1 MTISEY
7 HKAGY
12 KPPHAEISIAFWTT
26 RTLARQ
32 LEAMAHRLHTNKSEV
47 IRDAL
52 WHYIANYPMAR
63 ATDAPQMNDHDNRRP
78 L

>member
-1 MTISEY
+1 MMREED
-7 HKAGY
+7 KAGHR
-12 KPPHAEISIAFWTT
+12 PPHAEVCISFWVERSLSRELQAIA
-26 RTLARQ
+26 
-32 LEAMAHRLHTNKSEV
+32 HKLHTNKSVV

-52 WHYIANYPMAR
+52 LYYFHTRMAR

>member
-1 MTISEY
+1 MMRDED
-7 HKAGY
+7 KAGHR
-12 KPPHAEISIAFWTT
+12 PPHAEVCISFWVERSLSRELQAIA
-26 RTLARQ
+26 
-32 LEAMAHRLHTNKSEV
+32 HKLHTNKSVV

-52 WHYIANYPMAR
+52 LYYIHNRMAR

>member
-26 RTLARQ
+26 RTLHRQ
-32 LEAMAHRLHTNKSEV
+32 LEAMAHRLHTNKSVV

-52 WHYIANYPMAR
+52 LYYFHTRMAR
-63 ATDAPQMNDHDNRRP
+63 ATDAPQMDDHDNRRP

>member
-1 MTISEY
+1 MMREED
-7 HKAGY
+7 KAGHR
-12 KPPHAEISIAFWTT
+12 PPHAEVCISFWVERAVSRELQAIA
-26 RTLARQ
+26 
-32 LEAMAHRLHTNKSEV
+32 HKLHTNKSVV

-52 WHYIANYPMAR
+52 LYYFHTRMAR

>member
-1 MTISEY
+1 MMREED
-7 HKAGY
+7 KAGHR
-12 KPPHAEISIAFWTT
+12 PPHAEVCISFWVERAVSRELQAIA
-26 RTLARQ
+26 
-32 LEAMAHRLHTNKSEV
+32 HKLHTNKSVV

-52 WHYIANYPMAR
+52 LYYIHNPMAR

>member
-1 MTISEY
+1 MMREED
-7 HKAGY
+7 KAGH
-12 KPPHAEISIAFWTT
+12 KPPHAEVCISFWVERSLSRELQAIA
-26 RTLARQ
+26 
-32 LEAMAHRLHTNKSEV
+32 HKLHTNKSVV

-52 WHYIANYPMAR
+52 LYYFHTRMAR